1 MAQTM
6 QIRYFDC
13 KTGGAT
19 LLKVERL
26 GQVPYQVTWE
36 RQKEIV
42 THIDRARWPD
52 HLLLLE
58 HPHTIT
64 LGRSSHREHLLLA
77 EEEYRQR
84 GVEVIESDRG
94 GLITYHGPG
103 QLVGYLLLYLG
114 DRKNSIH
121 QYLRNLEESIMRAL
135 QYWGIEGKRKES
147 YTGVWVGDAKVAAI
161 GVKWNRGRIRRGYI
175 TSHGFALNVNT
186 DLQYFHFIVPCGIGQ
201 YGVTSMEQI
210 LQHKVDM
217 NQVMDQ
223 MMKAIAEV
231 FSPLHVIC

>member
-1 MAQTM
+1 
-6 QIRYFDC
+6 
-13 KTGGAT
+13 

-26 GQVPYQVTWE
+26 GQVPYQATWE

-42 THIDRARWPD
+42 THIDNDRWPN

-77 EEEYRQR
+77 DEAYQQR
-84 GVEVIESDRG
+84 GIEVIASDRG

-114 DRKNSIH
+114 DRKNNIH
-121 QYLRNLEESIMRAL
+121 QYLRNLEESIIRAL
-135 QYWGIEGKRKES
+135 EYWGIQGKRKES
-147 YTGVWVGDAKVAAI
+147 YTGVWVGNAKIAAI
-161 GVKWNRGRIRRGYI
+161 GVKWNRGRTRRGYI

-186 DLQYFHFIVPCGIGQ
+186 DLRYFHFIVPCGIGQ

-217 NQVMDQ
+217 GKVMDHVE
-223 MMKAIAEV
+223 MMVEEV
-231 FSPLHVIC
+231 FL